1 MSHICRATLPASLS
15 ASEPAVRLAPYI
27 WTHQYTL
34 LSPSTCFVVDDGGG
48 RAVGYCIG
56 CPDIAAFCAAYPRYV
71 REVLEGR
78 GRDNGDVRL
87 RPDVGA
93 DDDGGNEA
101 EGGGAGGAGGVSRAA
116 WVDRDTGRISEL
128 ALSQLAFSARW
139 LLLDGHED
147 LVREG
152 YRGTMH
158 IDLLQEYQGR
168 GWGRR
173 LLEALV
179 DSMKKA
185 QGQGQGQGGEEEKSR
200 GIWLGV
206 GGDNSKVVPF
216 YEKLGFRVKE
226 REVKT
231 STIIMVRDY

>member
-1 MSHICRATLPASLS
+1 MAFIRPYQESDFENMSHICRATLPPSLS
-15 ASEPAVRLAPYI
+15 ASEPATRLAPYI

-34 LSPSTCFVVDDGGG
+34 LSPSTCFVVDDGAG

-56 CPDIAAFCAAYPRYV
+56 CPDIPAFCAAYPRYV
-71 REVLEGR
+71 SEVLEGR
-78 GRDNGDVRL
+78 GRENGDIRL
-87 RPDVGA
+87 RPDAA
-93 DDDGGNEA
+93 DLVET
-101 EGGGAGGAGGVSRAA
+101 STRAP
-116 WVDRDTGRISEL
+116 WIDKDTGRVSEL

-139 LLLDGHED
+139 LLVDGHED
-147 LVREG
+147 LLREG

-158 IDLLQEYQGR
+158 IDLVDEFQGK
-168 GWGRR
+168 GWGRK

-179 DSMKKA
+179 ESMQKE
-185 QGQGQGQGGEEEKSR
+185 QGQGEDRSK

-206 GGDNSKVVPF
+206 GGENDKVVPF